1 MRITAMPMFSSQD
14 VPGATGASRSS
25 GNSDFSALLD
35 EKSNPRS
42 FISEEDLE
50 ARKTEQ
56 EVGRKA
62 EKRAA
67 QADVISQFLNYSEMT
82 LAERIRATWLA
93 DHNLTE
99 EQLAALP
106 DDQRKAIEDEI
117 EEAVK
122 RQLGFEGESGGSSA
136 TVAAEGDHR

>member
-1 MRITAMPMFSSQD
+1 MRIAAMLTFSSQD
-14 VPGATGASRSS
+14 ILGATGVSRSS
-25 GNSDFSALLD
+25 GDSDFSALLD

-67 QADVISQFLNYSEMT
+67 QADVISQFLDYSEMT
-82 LAERIRATWLA
+82 FAERIRATWLS

-136 TVAAEGDHR
+136 MVAAEGDHR

>member
-1 MRITAMPMFSSQD
+1 MRIAAMPMFSSQD
-14 VPGATGASRSS
+14 IPGTTGVSRTS
-25 GNSDFSALLD
+25 GNADFSALLD

-50 ARKTEQ
+50 VRKNEQ
-56 EVGRKA
+56 EARQKA
-62 EKRAA
+62 EKSAA
-67 QADVISQFLNYSEMT
+67 RADVISQFLDYSEMT
-82 LAERIRATWLA
+82 FAERIRATWLA

-136 TVAAEGDHR
+136 TIGADGDHR

>member
-1 MRITAMPMFSSQD
+1 MRIAAMPMYSSRD
-14 VPGATGASRSS
+14 THGATGVSRTS
-25 GNSDFSALLD
+25 GKSDFFALLD

-50 ARKTEQ
+50 ARKNEHEARQ
-56 EVGRKA
+56 KA
-62 EKRAA
+62 EKSAA
-67 QADVISQFLNYSEMT
+67 RADVISQFLDYSEMT
-82 LAERIRATWLA
+82 FAERIRAAWLS
-93 DHNLTE
+93 DHDLTE

-122 RQLGFEGESGGSSA
+122 RQLGLEGASGGTSA
-136 TVAAEGDHR
+136 EIVVDGDHR

>member
-1 MRITAMPMFSSQD
+1 MRITAMPTFSSQD
-14 VPGATGASRSS
+14 IPGATGVSRTS
-25 GNSDFSALLD
+25 GDSDFSALLD

-50 ARKTEQ
+50 ARKNEQ
-56 EVGRKA
+56 EARQKA
-62 EKRAA
+62 EKSAA
-67 QADVISQFLNYSEMT
+67 RADVISQFLDYSEMT
-82 LAERIRATWLA
+82 FAERIRAAWLA

-106 DDQRKAIEDEI
+106 DDQRMAIEDEI

-136 TVAAEGDHR
+136 TIVAEGDHR

>member
-1 MRITAMPMFSSQD
+1 MRIAAMLTFSSQD
-14 VPGATGASRSS
+14 LPGTAMSRSS
-25 GNSDFSALLD
+25 GDDTFSALLD
-35 EKSNPRS
+35 EKNNPGP
-42 FISEEDLE
+42 FVGEEDLE
-50 ARKTEQ
+50 ARKNEHEARQ
-56 EVGRKA
+56 KA
-62 EKRAA
+62 EESAA
-67 QADVISQFLNYSEMT
+67 RADVISQFLEYSEMT
-82 LAERIRATWLA
+82 LVERIRATYLS

-136 TVAAEGDHR
+136 MVAAEGDHR

>member
-1 MRITAMPMFSSQD
+1 MRIAAMPMFSSQD
-14 VPGATGASRSS
+14 IPGATGASRSS

-50 ARKTEQ
+50 ARKNEQ
-56 EVGRKA
+56 EARQKA
-62 EKRAA
+62 EKSAA
-67 QADVISQFLNYSEMT
+67 RADVISQFLDYSEMT
-82 LAERIRATWLA
+82 FAERIRAAWLA
-93 DHNLTE
+93 DHDLTE

-106 DDQRKAIEDEI
+106 DDQREAIEDEI

-122 RQLGFEGESGGSSA
+122 RQLGLEGASAGSTEIA
-136 TVAAEGDHR
+136 VDGDHR